1 MILSFGCKII
11 IKVSVIYLLSWT
23 WQRFWLNI
31 TPCNNNYIT
40 CITLVIEIPSTPYL
54 VYSSCHCY
62 ASEEISGHPKMLSC
76 IHPWLHVQFSYKPVT
91 GNAHF
96 FRPCTFRHVRSVFMA
111 ILTFLTIID
120 YSWQQRIGF
129 EHFIDSFYDRN
140 RIFPTVQK
148 MPGREGHCI
157 TKWWQNICIFLCL
170 IQNVHW
176 IPSLMQMT
184 HCWGASA
191 VCINITV
198 LSNEDVKMSIISL

>member
-1 MILSFGCKII
+1 MLYTY
-11 IKVSVIYLLSWT
+11 SVEPDRDFDY
-23 WQRFWLNI
+23 I
-31 TPCNNNYIT
+31 TPCNNKYIT

-54 VYSSCHCY
+54 VYSSCHCC
-62 ASEEISGHPKMLSC
+62 ASDEISGHPKMLSC
-76 IHPWLHVQFSYKPVT
+76 IHPWLHVQFSCKPVT

-96 FRPCTFRHVRSVFMA
+96 FRPCTVRHVRSVFMA

-120 YSWQQRIGF
+120 YSWQQGIGF
-129 EHFIDSFYDRN
+129 EHFIVIDSFYDRH
-140 RIFPTVQK
+140 RIFPTVRKCREEKDIVLQNDGKIFAFSFALFK
-148 MPGREGHCI
+148 M
-157 TKWWQNICIFLCL
+157 F
-170 IQNVHW
+170 

>member
-1 MILSFGCKII
+1 MLYTY
-11 IKVSVIYLLSWT
+11 SVEPDRDVDY
-23 WQRFWLNI
+23 I
-31 TPCNNNYIT
+31 TPCNNKYIT

-96 FRPCTFRHVRSVFMA
+96 FRPCTVRHVRSVFMA
-111 ILTFLTIID
+111 ILTCLTIID
-120 YSWQQRIGF
+120 YSWQQGIGF
-129 EHFIDSFYDRN
+129 EHFIDSFYDRH

-148 MPGREGHCI
+148 CREEKDI
-157 TKWWQNICIFLCL
+157 VLQNDGKIFAFSFALFKMF
-170 IQNVHW
+170 

>member
-1 MILSFGCKII
+1 MLYTY
-11 IKVSVIYLLSWT
+11 SVEPDRDVDY
-23 WQRFWLNI
+23 I
-31 TPCNNNYIT
+31 TPCNNKYIT

-62 ASEEISGHPKMLSC
+62 GSEEISGHPKMLSC

-120 YSWQQRIGF
+120 YSWQQGIGF
-129 EHFIDSFYDRN
+129 EHFIDSFYDRHW
-140 RIFPTVQK
+140 IFPTVQRCREEKDIVLQNDDNIFAFSFALFK
-148 MPGREGHCI
+148 M
-157 TKWWQNICIFLCL
+157 F
-170 IQNVHW
+170 

>member
-1 MILSFGCKII
+1 MLYTY
-11 IKVSVIYLLSWT
+11 SVEPDRDFDY
-23 WQRFWLNI
+23 I
-31 TPCNNNYIT
+31 TP

-62 ASEEISGHPKMLSC
+62 ASEEISGHPKVLSC
-76 IHPWLHVQFSYKPVT
+76 IHPWLPVQFSYKPVT

-96 FRPCTFRHVRSVFMA
+96 FRPCTFRNVRSVFMA

-120 YSWQQRIGF
+120 YSWQQGIGF
-129 EHFIDSFYDRN
+129 EHFIDSFYDRH

-148 MPGREGHCI
+148 CREEKDI
-157 TKWWQNICIFLCL
+157 VLQNDGKIFAFSFALFKMF
-170 IQNVHW
+170 

>member
-1 MILSFGCKII
+1 MLYTY
-11 IKVSVIYLLSWT
+11 SVEPDRDFDY
-23 WQRFWLNI
+23 I
-31 TPCNNNYIT
+31 TPCNNKYIT

-120 YSWQQRIGF
+120 YSWQQGIGF
-129 EHFIDSFYDRN
+129 EHFIDSFYDRH

-148 MPGREGHCI
+148 CREEKDI
-157 TKWWQNICIFLCL
+157 VFQNDGKIFAFSFALFKMF
-170 IQNVHW
+170 

-184 HCWGASA
+184 RTAEA
-191 VCINITV
+191 QAITV

>member
-1 MILSFGCKII
+1 MLYTY
-11 IKVSVIYLLSWT
+11 SVEPDRDFDY
-23 WQRFWLNI
+23 I
-31 TPCNNNYIT
+31 TPCNNKYIT

-62 ASEEISGHPKMLSC
+62 ASEEISGHAKMLSC
-76 IHPWLHVQFSYKPVT
+76 IHPWLHVQFWS
-91 GNAHF
+91 
-96 FRPCTFRHVRSVFMA
+96 SVFMA
-111 ILTFLTIID
+111 IFTFLTIID
-120 YSWQQRIGF
+120 YSWQQGIGF
-129 EHFIDSFYDRN
+129 EHFIDSFYDRH

-148 MPGREGHCI
+148 CREEKDI
-157 TKWWQNICIFLCL
+157 VLQNDGKIFAFSFALFKMF
-170 IQNVHW
+170 

>member
-1 MILSFGCKII
+1 MLYTY
-11 IKVSVIYLLSWT
+11 SVEPDRDFDY
-23 WQRFWLNI
+23 I
-31 TPCNNNYIT
+31 TPCINKYIT

-54 VYSSCHCY
+54 VYSLRRCY
-62 ASEEISGHPKMLSC
+62 ASDEISGHAKMLSC
-76 IHPWLHVQFSYKPVT
+76 IHPWLPVQFSYKPVT

-120 YSWQQRIGF
+120 YSWQQGIGF
-129 EHFIDSFYDRN
+129 EHVIDSFYDRH

-148 MPGREGHCI
+148 CREEKDI
-157 TKWWQNICIFLCL
+157 VLQNDGKIFAFSFALFKMF
-170 IQNVHW
+170 
-176 IPSLMQMT
+176 IPSLVQMT